1 MKVRLGEARSQ
12 IVFGEREVKIEVTIR
27 DAEEIARRT
36 GGKVFWNRKGK
47 LDSKS
52 DYYTVERTIDSEIRK
67 KAVEKAE
74 TQKIKAVIVSAEEL
88 DWEDIKEEMK
98 RCEEEE
104 KEEIEEKKREKQ
116 VKSILQ
122 ERFPHVKAILY
133 SSRVSF
139 KIDNEEI
146 HEIYYNKYSDLLEK
160 LSDVSEEE
168 LLIKYIENLKKKY
181 EDLKKQCEQ
190 KEEEIIKRYYNEE
203 KEITI
208 KQPEQVTLRVI
219 AEYPDDY

>member
-1 MKVRLGEARSQ
+1 MSVWLSNAKSQ

-36 GGKVFWNRKGK
+36 QGRVYWNREGK
-47 LDSKS
+47 LDYKNN
-52 DYYTVERTIDSEIRK
+52 YYTVERMIESGIRE
-67 KAVEKAE
+67 KATEKAE
-74 TQKIKAVIVSAEEL
+74 TQKKKEVIVSTEEL
-88 DWEDIKEEMK
+88 KWKDIEEEMK

-104 KEEIEEKKREKQ
+104 KERIEEKKREKQ
-116 VKSILQ
+116 VKSILE

-133 SSRVSF
+133 SSSVSF
-139 KIDNEEI
+139 TIDSEKIY
-146 HEIYYNKYSDLLEK
+146 EIYYSKNSELIEK
-160 LSDVSEEE
+160 LNNLSEEE
-168 LLIKYIENLKKKY
+168 ILISYIRDLKKKY
-181 EDLKKQCEQ
+181 KDLKKQCEQ

-208 KQPEQVTLRVI
+208 EQPEQVTLRVT